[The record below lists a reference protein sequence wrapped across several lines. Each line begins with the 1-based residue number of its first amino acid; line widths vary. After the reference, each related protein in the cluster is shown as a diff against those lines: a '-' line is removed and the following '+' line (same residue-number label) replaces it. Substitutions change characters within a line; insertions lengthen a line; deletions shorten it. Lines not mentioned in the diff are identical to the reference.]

1 MKIIT
6 AAGKRKRAIARATIK
21 PGKGIVKINNKILD
35 FYEPKISRL
44 KLREPLIIAGD
55 LINKVNISLNVF
67 GGGISSQA
75 DASRLAIAKG
85 LVEYSKSDKLKEQ
98 FLNYDR
104 NLLVADVRR
113 KEPAKPNRHGQARA
127 KRQKSYR

>member
-1 MKIIT
+1 MKVVI
-6 AAGKRKRAIARATIK
+6 ASGKRKRAIARATIK
-21 PGKGIVKINNKILD
+21 PGKGVVKINNKVLD
-35 FYEPKISRL
+35 FYEPRLSRL
-44 KLREPLIIAGD
+44 KIREPLIIAGD
-55 LINKVNISLNVF
+55 FINKVDISINVF
-67 GGGISSQA
+67 GGGVSSQA

-85 LVEYSKSDKLKEQ
+85 LVEYAKSDKLKEQ

-113 KEPAKPNRHGQARA
+113 KESSKPNRHGQARA